1 MNDTANTA
9 TGGDINN
16 GRSVVMDPRDL
27 PADHPDANLARD
39 LYVRQGVE
47 SVQHGDA
54 PPPPSA
60 EYLATQSPEIIVR
73 QVEDRVAKLEQ
84 QLAATGGFDPVTG
97 APVPLVKGRARDNAT
112 LELAQLKH
120 STLPFARIQAAEIAR
135 AKAALPTQA
144 DKLRDEVAKRDR
156 IQARALEIADEA
168 AAQELAERL
177 KAQRRVQS
185 MG

>member
-1 MNDTANTA
+1 MSNEHSNS
-9 TGGDINN
+9 DIDN
-16 GRSVVMDPRDL
+16 GRSVIMDPREL
-27 PADHPDANLARD
+27 PDGHPDANLARD
-39 LYVRQGVE
+39 LYVRRGVE
-47 SVQHGDA
+47 GVQHGDA
-54 PPPPSA
+54 APAPSA

-84 QLAATGGFDPVTG
+84 QLAASGGFDPVTG
-97 APVPLVKGRARDNAT
+97 APVPLVKGRARDNVT

-156 IQARALEIADEA
+156 IQARALELADEA
-168 AAQELAERL
+168 AAQELAERIR
-177 KAQRRVQS
+177 AQRRVQS